1 MMTRMLVPHE
11 LMISPAERELDRV
24 CEWINSRNILCE
36 DWTPDSD
43 VAETEKHY
51 VVTME
56 LPGVDMKKVDI
67 TFDDGAVRVKGVK
80 DKETSEGECCH
91 CSERFFGAFN
101 RTIRVGGNVDR
112 DKIEA
117 SYKDGVLKL
126 VLPKT
131 EESIPKKIEIH

>member
-1 MMTRMLVPHE
+1 MARMLVPLE
-11 LMISPAERELDRV
+11 LETVPAEGEIGRV
-24 CEWINSRNILCE
+24 CGWVDPMSFVCE
-36 DWTPDSD
+36 DWSPASD
-43 VAETEKHY
+43 VAETGKNY
-51 VVTME
+51 IVTME
-56 LPGVDMKKVDI
+56 LPGIDMKKLDV
-67 TFDDGAVRVKGVK
+67 TFDDGSITVRGRKE
-80 DKETSEGECCH
+80 KETSEGECCH
-91 CSERFFGAFN
+91 CSERFSGVFN